1 MNLYV
6 GTSGYAYTEWK
17 GSFYPDDMPAKGMLR
32 YYAERFRT
40 VEINNSFYRLPKAS
54 VLEAWAAEVPA
65 EFKFVLK
72 ASQKI
77 THFQRLKGVDETVTY
92 FVNVAN
98 TLKDRLGPLL
108 FQLPP
113 NLKKDTPRLRDF
125 LALLHREGGGD
136 GVGARGRP
144 VFEFRHQSWF
154 DDEVFALLRENQA
167 VLCLAEAENDLE
179 VPFVATADWGYV
191 RMRMAEYTTA
201 DLKSWARRVRQQD
214 WRDAYVFF
222 KHEDEGKGPMLARKF
237 IELAHS

>member
-1 MNLYV
+1 
-6 GTSGYAYTEWK
+6 
-17 GSFYPDDMPAKGMLR
+17 
-32 YYAERFRT
+32 
-40 VEINNSFYRLPKAS
+40 
-54 VLEAWAAEVPA
+54 
-65 EFKFVLK
+65 
-72 ASQKI
+72 
-77 THFQRLKGVDETVTY
+77 VDETVTY

-98 TLKDRLGPLL
+98 TLKERLGPLL

-113 NLKKDTPRLRDF
+113 NLKKDVPRLRDF
-125 LALLHREGGGD
+125 LALLQREGGGD

-154 DDEVFALLRENQA
+154 DDEVFALLREHKA

-201 DLKSWARRVRQQD
+201 DLKTWARRVRQQD

-237 IELAHS
+237 IELAQI